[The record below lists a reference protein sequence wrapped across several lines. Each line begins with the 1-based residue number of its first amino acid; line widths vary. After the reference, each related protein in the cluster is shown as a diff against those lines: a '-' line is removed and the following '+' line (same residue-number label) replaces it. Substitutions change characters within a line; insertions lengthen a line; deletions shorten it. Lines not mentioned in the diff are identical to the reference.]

1 LKEVGPGDF
10 QIRLQIQN
18 PSPAFVDLVGSHP
31 GSVCFSSWVLQ
42 RRCLRE
48 LPCSTAPAFID
59 LVGSLGTSLLWPRVL
74 RRLCRHRLP
83 LPALPGLVAAA
94 LGPLTLLYAP
104 MGPPAALLDLVG
116 LILLDAH

>member
-1 LKEVGPGDF
+1 MTSKSVSKFRTRPRPSLTSLGP
-10 QIRLQIQN
+10 I
-18 PSPAFVDLVGSHP
+18 PALSASRP
-31 GSVCFSSWVLQ
+31 GSSNGAVSANSRVA
-42 RRCLRE
+42 
-48 LPCSTAPAFID
+48 LPRPFID